1 MAIAFATAPTGAD
14 DTIHAFLNGFVGG
27 GFLEQMPAKARFDP
41 HDVSIS
47 ECLRMYYLR
56 DDDLAAARPLDQA
69 RPGGWRYLLVSGG
82 SVINDICVDSDATG
96 KPVVVS
102 TSIDT
107 PLTASTV
114 AALLAAEADP
124 RTAAQDYEARE
135 LYCARAEY
143 VAVLWLHGAAGDLF
157 VPMAPTVVAGPI
169 AHHQVYDAATFLAW
183 LKR

>member
-1 MAIAFATAPTGAD
+1 MAIAFAIAPTGAD
-14 DTIHAFLNGFVGG
+14 DTIQVFLNGFIGG
-27 GFLEQMPAKARFDP
+27 GFLEKMPAKARFDP
-41 HDVSIS
+41 NDVSIS

-56 DDDLAAARPLDQA
+56 DDDLGSAQPLDQA
-69 RPGGWRYLLVSGG
+69 RPGGWRYLLFSGG
-82 SVINDICVDSDATG
+82 SVINDICVDTDPAG

-102 TSIDT
+102 TSIDA
-107 PLTASTV
+107 PMTASTV
-114 AALLAAEADP
+114 AALLAAEDDP

-143 VAVLWLHGAAGDLF
+143 VAALWLHGASGDLI
-157 VPMAPTVVAGPI
+157 VPMAPTVAAGPI